1 MNELAGTRK
10 GTMATQSWE
19 DIINAI
25 PDESDR
31 GQVAEL
37 ANKYPDLRG
46 GWLRQSDYSRQLDSL
61 KPVKEELSQW
71 QSWAESNWD
80 FENNAPK
87 AELYWRNRAQELENS
102 KGDEMTFDD
111 IGKYI
116 AEKGVITKDV
126 LSAKEQEFGN
136 HIQGTAY
143 FAVALNEKAA
153 EYQHEFGKPFKAR
166 DFAAKMAQSNAQ
178 DIDDFFDKY
187 VAEDRN
193 AIRQQKDQ
201 EREAKIRAEER
212 EKTKQEILSRQV
224 TSQYPVESDA
234 PQMGHLE
241 AKIKNLAA
249 PDALDKAQLGQ
260 GTLAA
265 IAAAEYRK
273 QQAGLTE

>member
-1 MNELAGTRK
+1 MYRLAGTGEGK
-10 GTMATQSWE
+10 MATSSWE

-31 GQVAEL
+31 SRVTEL
-37 ANKYPDLRG
+37 ASKYPDLKG

-71 QSWAESNWD
+71 QSWADNNWD

-87 AELYWRNRAQELENS
+87 AELYWKQRAQELENS

-116 AEKGVITKDV
+116 QEKGVITKDV
-126 LSAKEQEFGN
+126 LTQKEQEFGT
-136 HIQGTAY
+136 HIQGSTY
-143 FAVALNEKAA
+143 FNLAVAEKAA

-166 DFAAKMAQSNAQ
+166 DFASKMAQANAQ
-178 DIDDFFDKY
+178 DIDDLFDKY

-193 AIRQQKDQ
+193 AIRQKQDQ
-201 EREAKIRAEER
+201 EREARIRAEER
-212 EKTKQEILSRQV
+212 EKTRQEIMQKQV
-224 TSQYPVESDA
+224 HSQYPVESDA
-234 PQMGHLE
+234 PQIGHLE

-249 PDALDKAQLGQ
+249 PDALDKAVLGN

-265 IAAAEYRK
+265 IAAANYRK
-273 QQAGLTE
+273 EQAGLTE